1 MIWNG
6 KTEIKSESLNLFYA
20 KEIDDIFGIIYQKII
35 FNAIQWVD
43 ESPLSRFGSL
53 WVDSGRLE
61 YYAAN

>member
-1 MIWNG
+1 MINFVVFS
-6 KTEIKSESLNLFYA
+6 K
-20 KEIDDIFGIIYQKII
+20 KII

-43 ESPLSRFGSL
+43 ESPLSLSGSL